1 MNNFVTQKIRNIGI
15 VGHGGEGKTTLTEA
29 MLFNAKAI
37 DRFGRV
43 EDGTTTT
50 DYDPEEIKRKISISS
65 ALAPLEW
72 NNHKINIID
81 VQDF

>member
-50 DYDPEEIKRKISISS
+50 DYDRNKGIYHQCCNSTTGME
-65 ALAPLEW
+65 
-72 NNHKINIID
+72 
-81 VQDF
+81 